1 MRTLKKCLEDSHPSC
16 IVGSLSE
23 VNHSL
28 SDWCLDLSPL
38 VSRLKI
44 ADKNLLA
51 ELFQHPEFNESQP
64 NELPNGVVFRDM
76 IRNLILAERSPLTG
90 KTFCV
95 EKELEKFFLSPPVKA
110 IWLDSF
116 WWIFHERYKPDKEI
130 QNKLFDRIAL
140 NYASLL
146 YFGPGSFYE
155 RAILK
160 RLPTLLSQGLYT
172 SFCCC
177 FSQSWLSTHEFKSAI
192 CDTMGLWFSG
202 IYPSPQSYSNWN
214 YAKLDPERH
223 RRVEL
228 MSPGKYVMKA
238 TQQVKNISEARW
250 QAESG
255 SKQSHPACKNPK
267 MEKYLF
273 NVCAKSPLVLHFLL
287 RYSSVAQHGEDVL
300 ITRWE
305 PGRGPPYP
313 WPRTSE
319 SSLTYRDIIRLAL
332 SNMIRRRNRVTQ
344 LHQRHQ
350 QGWQSFDRHLREL
363 WKDFQRELKDIDRKE
378 AEMRKKAHQFLL
390 SQTSSKPTIKQTRE
404 SDLKEFEF
412 ILRRYHSRNA
422 RYAETLLSK
431 IIQPWGEPPVTGQ
444 PRDQPLTVLERVR
457 EPSSRCVE
465 ARRAGNTEEEFGVL
479 RCLRGAFLESAVS
492 RFRRFAP
499 PDTFH

>member
-1 MRTLKKCLEDSHPSC
+1 
-16 IVGSLSE
+16 
-23 VNHSL
+23 
-28 SDWCLDLSPL
+28 
-38 VSRLKI
+38 
-44 ADKNLLA
+44 
-51 ELFQHPEFNESQP
+51 
-64 NELPNGVVFRDM
+64 M

-228 MSPGKYVMKA
+228 MSPGKYVMKDSSSLWKDTSSVPSQRRPTVTRSSRFRKPHMQVVASERPVSSGTKSEDSFRTQDTYTPKEPQRLALASRKA

-305 PGRGPPYP
+305 PGRGPP
-313 WPRTSE
+313 E

-431 IIQPWGEPPVTGQ
+431 IIQPWGEPPVTVT
-444 PRDQPLTVLERVR
+444 PT
-457 EPSSRCVE
+457 SS
-465 ARRAGNTEEEFGVL
+465 
-479 RCLRGAFLESAVS
+479 
-492 RFRRFAP
+492 
-499 PDTFH
+499 